1 MGTIIPRKRRTGTTA
16 YHAQLT
22 IKRGG
27 KIAHRE
33 TRTFDRKQAAAA
45 WLEKRET
52 ELAKPNALERIK
64 ASDPTLAS
72 VIDRY
77 TEESIKQ
84 IGRTKAQVLR
94 AIKKFDIANKPCS
107 QITSADIVSF
117 ANQLVARVAPQTVGN
132 YMSHLGSVFA
142 IARPAWGYQLDP
154 IAMKDAF
161 VVTRRLGI
169 SRKSQERG
177 RRPTLKEIDMLM
189 KHFGGRQDRQPRSA
203 PMQKIVAFAIFST
216 RRLDEITRI
225 RWADLD
231 AKGRR
236 VMVRDMKNPGEKM
249 GNNVWV
255 DLPREALQIIK
266 SMPRSAEEIFPYGTD
281 AIGSSFTKACK
292 LLGIEDLHFHDM
304 RHDGVSRLFEIG
316 LNIPQVAA
324 VSGHRSW
331 SSLKRYTHLRKR
343 GDKYAGWKWL
353 DTVTAATSKTGVAVA
368 HKGTRTTTGRGADAE
383 PGRAAALQRPVGNV

>member
-52 ELAKPNALERIK
+52 ELARPNALERIK
-64 ASDPTLAS
+64 ASDPTLGT

-94 AIKKFDIANKPCS
+94 TIKKFDIANKPCS
-107 QITSADIVSF
+107 QITSVDIVAF

-154 IAMKDAF
+154 TAMKDAF
-161 VVTRRLGI
+161 VVTRRLGV
-169 SRKSQERG
+169 SGKSQERD
-177 RRPTLKEIDMLM
+177 RRPTLKELDMLM
-189 KHFGGRQDRQPRSA
+189 RHFGERQDRQPRSA
-203 PMQKIVAFAIFST
+203 PMQKIIAFAIFST

-236 VMVRDMKNPGEKM
+236 VMVRDMKNPGEKI

-255 DLPREALQIIK
+255 DLPREALRIVK
-266 SMPRSAEEIFPYGTD
+266 SMPRSAEEIFPYGRD
-281 AIGSSFTKACK
+281 AIGSSFTRACK
-292 LLGIEDLHFHDM
+292 LLGIKDLHFHDL
-304 RHDGVSRLFEIG
+304 RHDGVSSLFEMG
-316 LNIPQVAA
+316 LTIPQVAA

-331 SSLKRYTHLRKR
+331 SSLKRYTHIRQT
-343 GDKYAGWKWL
+343 GDRYAGWKWL
-353 DTVTAATSKTGVAVA
+353 NAVSAPDSTVGLIPTLRPRKRRHLEPVSPPSK
-368 HKGTRTTTGRGADAE
+368 
-383 PGRAAALQRPVGNV
+383 LL